1 MMNPRHVVMNNLE
14 NQQQVDPQ
22 PHIEQPQQK
31 TLQEGTGMGSSMMW
45 RTNETPAVDL
55 SVNAGI
61 RSEIAMDNR
70 LNTLREVALTLLRE
84 VESFRVTQPATK
96 RSVRLHD
103 EVRRF
108 EIDLIRSALSRTAG
122 NQTRAA
128 QLLGVKITTLNT
140 KIKRYKIAPV
150 GYEAA
155 EEALQEPNA
164 H

>member
-1 MMNPRHVVMNNLE
+1 MS
-14 NQQQVDPQ
+14 
-22 PHIEQPQQK
+22 
-31 TLQEGTGMGSSMMW
+31 SSMMW
-45 RTNETPAVDL
+45 RTEELSAGEVTGGAVL
-55 SVNAGI
+55 

-84 VESFRVTQPATK
+84 VESFRVSQPATK
-96 RSVRLHD
+96 RTVRLHE

-108 EIDLIRSALSRTAG
+108 EIDLIRSALSRTSG

-155 EEALQEPNA
+155 DEPLNGQPSVA
-164 H
+164 

>member
-1 MMNPRHVVMNNLE
+1 M
-14 NQQQVDPQ
+14 
-22 PHIEQPQQK
+22 
-31 TLQEGTGMGSSMMW
+31 SSSLMW
-45 RTNETPAVDL
+45 RTDEVPAGEATGGAVL
-55 SVNAGI
+55 

-84 VESFRVTQPATK
+84 VESFRVSQPATK
-96 RSVRLHD
+96 RTVRLHE

-150 GYEAA
+150 GYEVV
-155 EEALQEPNA
+155 EEALRDQSSA
-164 H
+164 A

>member
-1 MMNPRHVVMNNLE
+1 MS
-14 NQQQVDPQ
+14 
-22 PHIEQPQQK
+22 
-31 TLQEGTGMGSSMMW
+31 SSMMW
-45 RTNETPAVDL
+45 RTDELSASDAAGAAV
-55 SVNAGI
+55 V
-61 RSEIAMDNR
+61 RSEVAMDNR

-84 VESFRVTQPATK
+84 VESFRVSQPATK
-96 RSVRLHD
+96 RSVRLHE

-150 GYEAA
+150 GYEAID
-155 EEALQEPNA
+155 EELQNQQSA
-164 H
+164 A

>member
-1 MMNPRHVVMNNLE
+1 
-14 NQQQVDPQ
+14 
-22 PHIEQPQQK
+22 
-31 TLQEGTGMGSSMMW
+31 MMW
-45 RTNETPAVDL
+45 RTEELSAGEVTGGAVL
-55 SVNAGI
+55 

-84 VESFRVTQPATK
+84 VESFRVSQPATK
-96 RSVRLHD
+96 RTVRLHE

-108 EIDLIRSALSRTAG
+108 EIDLIRSALSRTSG

-155 EEALQEPNA
+155 DEPLNGQPSVA
-164 H
+164 

>member
-1 MMNPRHVVMNNLE
+1 MS
-14 NQQQVDPQ
+14 
-22 PHIEQPQQK
+22 
-31 TLQEGTGMGSSMMW
+31 SSMMW
-45 RTNETPAVDL
+45 RTEELSAGEATGGAVL
-55 SVNAGI
+55 

-84 VESFRVTQPATK
+84 VESFRVSQPATK
-96 RSVRLHD
+96 RTVRLHE

-108 EIDLIRSALSRTAG
+108 EIDLIRSALSRTSG

-155 EEALQEPNA
+155 DESISNQSSAA
-164 H
+164 